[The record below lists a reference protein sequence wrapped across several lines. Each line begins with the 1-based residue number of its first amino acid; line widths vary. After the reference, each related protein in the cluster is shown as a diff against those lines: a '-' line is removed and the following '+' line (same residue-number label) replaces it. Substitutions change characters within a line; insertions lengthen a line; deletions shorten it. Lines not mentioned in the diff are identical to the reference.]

1 MEPCSI
7 TEKLLQFNLGASGFQ
22 FLLGFFSFS
31 LGKAFLNSLRSAVD
45 EVFGFLQAEAG
56 QFADSLN
63 NLNFVS
69 ADFFQND
76 VEFGAAPAPAGEATA
91 TAAAAAETPNF
102 SSIILMSSETSR
114 TDMDA
119 IASRISS
126 LDKAILVTPIRC
138 VTKN

>member
-22 FLLGFFSFS
+22 FLLGFFSVS

-45 EVFGFLQAEAG
+45 EVFGFLQAESG
-56 QFADSLN
+56 QFTDSLN
-63 NLNFVS
+63 NLNLVS

-76 VEFGAAPAPAGEATA
+76 VEFGFFFSRSSSATGRGS
-91 TAAAAAETPNF
+91 N
-102 SSIILMSSETSR
+102 STSR

>member
-76 VEFGAAPAPAGEATA
+76 VEFGFF
-91 TAAAAAETPNF
+91 F
-102 SSIILMSSETSR
+102 SRSSTGTGRSGN
-114 TDMDA
+114 
-119 IASRISS
+119 SNSGCSS
-126 LDKAILVTPIRC
+126 GNTEFFLPSF
-138 VTKN
+138 

>member
-69 ADFFQND
+69 ADFCQND
-76 VEFGAAPAPAGEATA
+76 VEFGFF
-91 TAAAAAETPNF
+91 F
-102 SSIILMSSETSR
+102 SRSSTG
-114 TDMDA
+114 T
-119 IASRISS
+119 
-126 LDKAILVTPIRC
+126 
-138 VTKN
+138 